1 MSSRPGT
8 VSKILWHFTGGPL
21 WDNQNNKQLKELK
34 PTKKGYDALN
44 SILYTHQIKV
54 GNYAEI
60 VKVIIPSK
68 RIFDPKTEQHILKE
82 NYPLTIKSAP
92 VCCIADIPLQHIA
105 YHSNRYGKIAIGF
118 RRDSVLKA
126 GFNPVMYTLENSDLI
141 NSIYKGYDAIS
152 DIEANIWSLEN
163 ECENLQSNLDGLDE
177 NIDTSSLY
185 DEITYLE
192 DSNESAIIGYSNI
205 LAFIKTFDED
215 EFDTIYCEREWRSLE
230 NFKFTVDDIAIIIL
244 PRNQDGFNFYDDFI
258 NNTDLPRSITI
269 AAWEDLIEH

>member
-1 MSSRPGT
+1 MTSRPGT

-21 WDNQNNKQLKELK
+21 WDNENNKQLKELK

-44 SILYTHQIKV
+44 SILYSHEIKV

-68 RIFDPKTEQHILKE
+68 RFFDPKTQKHIVKE

-152 DIEANIWSLEN
+152 DIEANIWSIEN
-163 ECENLQSNLDGLDE
+163 ECENLQSTLDE
-177 NIDTSSLY
+177 LDEDIDTFSLY
-185 DEITYLE
+185 DEIKYLE
-192 DSNESAIIGYSNI
+192 DANESATVGYSNI
-205 LAFIKTFDED
+205 LAFIKTFDES
-215 EFDTIYCEREWRSLE
+215 EFDTIYCEREWRSLDS
-230 NFKFTVDDIAIIIL
+230 FKFTVEDIAIIIL
-244 PRNQDGFNFYDDFI
+244 PRNQDGFNFYEDFI
-258 NNTDLPRSITI
+258 NNTNLPRSITI